1 MMETASQ
8 EATTTAASSQAT
20 TITSTTTASTI
31 MQQSQLEQKD
41 KPDEENVGKECLL
54 SKVIKSILSTTE
66 ETPFYKEGDSEAE
79 PEDEVLLQQG
89 AALEQAILESDENTT
104 EEAQGQEEGATTTA
118 TVTAVIG
125 EGEAAVA
132 LALSPDANGQM
143 VKQIVLAD
151 GHVLGTCTSS
161 GELSLGEGVQL
172 LQQED
177 GQALLQSAHSNIQ
190 VPLDTVRVLLHMEQQ
205 SIQEG

>member
-1 MMETASQ
+1 M
-8 EATTTAASSQAT
+8 
-20 TITSTTTASTI
+20 
-31 MQQSQLEQKD
+31 
-41 KPDEENVGKECLL
+41 
-54 SKVIKSILSTTE
+54 
-66 ETPFYKEGDSEAE
+66 
-79 PEDEVLLQQG
+79 
-89 AALEQAILESDENTT
+89 
-104 EEAQGQEEGATTTA
+104 
-118 TVTAVIG
+118 TAVIG